1 MLNRDLKS
9 VSPQVT
15 DIVFKSNSNK
25 LHYASSDISIT
36 SSSNNTTNDEYVKPP
51 FLPRL
56 PEKLFT
62 NRLET
67 SHLIN
72 GYYLDIIKL
81 NNNKK
86 KQKIKPLLLTDNN
99 KPLGSFNG
107 DLLKASQICLFLES
121 TMSESL
127 KQVKTADTPWIRS
140 VNTDVMRK
148 SSSKPLKSALNKHK
162 IEVSSFSARPKN
174 ENENNF
180 HRIRSK
186 SSLVTTSNNQN
197 HRPVSQMKTTSVLQE
212 YLRTKT
218 NSNLD
223 TRCYSNIQ
231 QYAEDLL
238 ADHINKSYQEQ
249 FQKND
254 YKQPGITTNN
264 SYSYSKIIDLII
276 LN

>member
-1 MLNRDLKS
+1 MLNHRDLKS
-9 VSPQVT
+9 VSPQVS
-15 DIVFKSNSNK
+15 DIVFKSNNNNNNNNK
-25 LHYASSDISIT
+25 LHYASSDMSISG
-36 SSSNNTTNDEYVKPP
+36 SSNDEYVKPP

-72 GYYLDIIKL
+72 GYYLDIIKF

-140 VNTDVMRK
+140 VNTDVMMRK

-162 IEVSSFSARPKN
+162 IEVSSFSTRPKN

-186 SSLVTTSNNQN
+186 SSLVTTSNNRN

-212 YLRTKT
+212 YLRAKT

-254 YKQPGITTNN
+254 YKQPGITIKLVII
-264 SYSYSKIIDLII
+264 KI
-276 LN
+276 